1 MKRDT
6 PRAGD
11 KKHWS
16 PMIRRVSFSLGLL
29 VVIGSFVLAGK
40 FQKPQKPSPPPPP
53 PKVLMIGD
61 SLSVGGFGDAVRRHL
76 EQEFGRQNVAF
87 FASCGSSPESWL
99 ENEPVYHTR
108 CGYREKTPTTDVY
121 ADYHKGKRPPAMAT
135 PKIETLIE
143 RYKPTIVIVQLG
155 TNWMDQTL
163 SDDYIR
169 HVLARFVS
177 AVHADGTRRL
187 IWIGPP
193 DSSRFSK
200 VQNRIYRL
208 IQQSVPRGDP
218 VIDSR
223 RFTRYVMGKTGGDG
237 IHYNSES
244 GEAWAKPVNAT
255 LDQILAPDIA
265 VRRKL
270 ASNR

>member
-1 MKRDT
+1 V
-6 PRAGD
+6 GD

-16 PMIRRVSFSLGLL
+16 PMIRTVSISLGLL
-29 VVIGSFVLAGK
+29 VIIGSFVLANK
-40 FQKPQKPSPPPPP
+40 FQKPSPPPPP

-61 SLSVGGFGDAVRRHL
+61 SLSVSGFGDVVREHL

-87 FASCGSSPESWL
+87 FASCGSSPENWL
-99 ENEPVYHTR
+99 QNKPVFHTR

-121 ADYHKGKRPPAMAT
+121 RDYHNGKRPPAMAT

-163 SDDYIR
+163 SDNHIR
-169 HVLARFVS
+169 DVLGRFVS
-177 AVHADGTRRL
+177 AAHRGGTRRM

-208 IQQSVPRGDP
+208 IQQSISRSDP

-223 RFTRYVMGKTGGDG
+223 RFTRYLVGKTGGDG
-237 IHYNSES
+237 VHYNSES
-244 GEAWAKPVNAT
+244 GEAWARRVIASI
-255 LDQILAPDIA
+255 DQVLAADIA
-265 VRRKL
+265 ARRKVV
-270 ASNR
+270 SNR

>member
-11 KKHWS
+11 KKRWS

-29 VVIGSFVLAGK
+29 IIIGSFVLANK
-40 FQKPQKPSPPPPP
+40 FQKPSAPPPP

-61 SLSVGGFGDAVRRHL
+61 SLSVSGFGDAVREHL
-76 EQEFGRQNVAF
+76 EHRFGRQNVAF
-87 FASCGSSPESWL
+87 FASCGSSPENWL
-99 ENEPVYHTR
+99 RNEPVFHTR
-108 CGYREKTPTTDVY
+108 CGYREKTAISDIY
-121 ADYHKGKRPPAMAT
+121 RDYHNGRRPPPVAT

-143 RYKPTIVIVQLG
+143 RFKPTIVIVQLG

-163 SDDYIR
+163 SDDHIR
-169 HVLARFVS
+169 AVLAQFVT
-177 AVHADGTRRL
+177 AVHRGSTRKM

-208 IQQSVPRGDP
+208 IQQSVRRGDP
-218 VIDSR
+218 MIDSR
-223 RFTRYVMGKTGGDG
+223 RFTRYVLGKTGGDG
-237 IHYNSES
+237 IHYNRES
-244 GEAWAKPVNAT
+244 GQAWARPVIASI
-255 LDQILAPDIA
+255 DQILAADIA
-265 VRRKL
+265 ARRNV
-270 ASNR
+270 ASSR

>member
-1 MKRDT
+1 
-6 PRAGD
+6 
-11 KKHWS
+11 
-16 PMIRRVSFSLGLL
+16 MIRGISVSLALF
-29 VVIGSFVLAGK
+29 VIIGSCVLASRQPK
-40 FQKPQKPSPPPPP
+40 RSASPPA

-61 SLSVGGFGDAVRRHL
+61 SLSVASFGDAVREHL
-76 EQEFGRQNVAF
+76 EQQFGRENVAF
-87 FASCGSSPESWL
+87 FASCGSSPENWL
-99 ENEPVYHTR
+99 QGHPVFRTP
-108 CGYREKTPTTDVY
+108 CGYREKTPTTNIY
-121 ADYHKGKRPPAMAT
+121 RDYHNGRKPAPFAT
-135 PKIETLIE
+135 PKIEALIE

-163 SDDYIR
+163 SDNQIR
-169 HVLARFVS
+169 TNLEQFVS
-177 AVHADGTRRL
+177 AAHRGDTRKL

-208 IQQSVPRGDP
+208 IQQTVWHGDP

-223 RFTRYVMGKTGGDG
+223 RFTRYVLGKTGGDG

-244 GEAWAKPVNAT
+244 GEAWARPVNASI
-255 LDQILAPDIA
+255 DQILAADIA
-265 VRRKL
+265 ARRRL

>member
-6 PRAGD
+6 QRARD
-11 KKHWS
+11 NKNWS
-16 PMIRRVSFSLGLL
+16 LMIRTVSFTLVLL
-29 VVIGSFVLAGK
+29 VVIGSFVLANK
-40 FQKPQKPSPPPPP
+40 LQKPQKPSPPSPP

-61 SLSVGGFGDAVRRHL
+61 SLSVSGFGDAVREHL

-99 ENEPVYHTR
+99 QDERVFYTK
-108 CGYREKTPTTDVY
+108 CGYREKTPTTDIY
-121 ADYHKGKRPPAMAT
+121 SDYHKGKRPAPMAT
-135 PKIETLIE
+135 PKLETLID

-169 HVLARFVS
+169 HVLARFVD

-200 VQNRIYRL
+200 VQSRIYRL

-244 GEAWAKPVNAT
+244 GVAWAKPVNAT
-255 LDQILAPDIA
+255 LDQILAPEIA

>member
-11 KKHWS
+11 KKNWS
-16 PMIRRVSFSLGLL
+16 PMIRTVSFSLGLL
-29 VVIGSFVLAGK
+29 VVIGTFVLANK
-40 FQKPQKPSPPPPP
+40 FQKPPPPPPP

-61 SLSVGGFGDAVRRHL
+61 SLSVSGFGDAVREHL
-76 EQEFGRQNVAF
+76 EREFGRQTVAF
-87 FASCGSSPESWL
+87 FASCGSSPENWL
-99 ENEPVYHTR
+99 QNEPVFHTR
-108 CGYREKTPTTDVY
+108 CGYREKTPTTDIY
-121 ADYHKGKRPPAMAT
+121 GDYHNGKRSPTMAT

-163 SDDYIR
+163 SDNHIR
-169 HVLARFVS
+169 DILARFVS
-177 AVHADGTRRL
+177 AAHRGSVRRM

-208 IQQSVPRGDP
+208 IQQSVWRGDP

-223 RFTRYVMGKTGGDG
+223 RFTRYLVGKTGGDG
-237 IHYNSES
+237 VHYNRES
-244 GEAWAKPVNAT
+244 GEAWAKPVNAS

-270 ASNR
+270 VSNR

>member
-6 PRAGD
+6 PRARD

-16 PMIRRVSFSLGLL
+16 LMIRTVSFSLGLL
-29 VVIGSFVLAGK
+29 VVIGSIVLANK
-40 FQKPQKPSPPPPP
+40 FQKPSPPPPP

-61 SLSVGGFGDAVRRHL
+61 SLSVAGFGDAVREHL
-76 EQEFGRQNVAF
+76 EHEFGRQNVAF
-87 FASCGSSPESWL
+87 FASCGSSPENWL
-99 ENEPVYHTR
+99 QNEPVFHTR

-121 ADYHKGKRPPAMAT
+121 RDYHNGRRPPAMAT

-155 TNWMDQTL
+155 TNWMDQSL
-163 SDDYIR
+163 SDNQIR
-169 HVLARFVS
+169 SVLERFVS
-177 AVHADGTRRL
+177 AVHRGGTRRM

-223 RFTRYVMGKTGGDG
+223 RFTRYVLGKTGGDG
-237 IHYNSES
+237 VHYNRES
-244 GEAWAKPVNAT
+244 GVAWARPVIASI
-255 LDQILAPDIA
+255 DRVLAADIA
-265 VRRKL
+265 ARRKV

>member
-1 MKRDT
+1 MR
-6 PRAGD
+6 RCFAGCNRWAAVTRSSGAPQIPPIRPSPSLQT
-11 KKHWS
+11 KKYLKNCRLTGVHRRPCLGATARCRS
-16 PMIRRVSFSLGLL
+16 PLVESSLSPAEKTYHFSLTSTL
-29 VVIGSFVLAGK
+29 
-40 FQKPQKPSPPPPP
+40 Q
-53 PKVLMIGD
+53 
-61 SLSVGGFGDAVRRHL
+61 RYHR
-76 EQEFGRQNVAF
+76 
-87 FASCGSSPESWL
+87 GSSPESWL
-99 ENEPVYHTR
+99 QDEKVFYTR

-121 ADYHKGKRPPAMAT
+121 SDYHKGKKPPPTAT
-135 PKIETLIE
+135 PKIETLIA

-177 AVHADGTRRL
+177 AVHSNGPRRM

-200 VQNRIYRL
+200 VQSRIYRL

-244 GEAWAKPVNAT
+244 GAAWAKPVNAT

-270 ASNR
+270 VSNR

>member
-6 PRAGD
+6 PRVGD

-16 PMIRRVSFSLGLL
+16 LMIRTISFSLGLL
-29 VVIGSFVLAGK
+29 VVIGSFVLANK
-40 FQKPQKPSPPPPP
+40 LQKPQKLSPPPPP

-61 SLSVGGFGDAVRRHL
+61 SLSVSGFGDVVREHL
-76 EQEFGRQNVAF
+76 EHEFGRQNVAF

-99 ENEPVYHTR
+99 ENEPVFHTR

-121 ADYHKGKRPPAMAT
+121 SDYHQGKRPPTMAT
-135 PKIETLIE
+135 PKLETLIE

-163 SDDYIR
+163 SDDHIR
-169 HVLARFVS
+169 AVLARFVT
-177 AVHADGTRRL
+177 AAHRGNARTM

-193 DSSRFSK
+193 DSSKFSK
-200 VQNRIYRL
+200 VQNRIYQL
-208 IQQSVPRGDP
+208 IQQSVWRGDP

-223 RFTRYVMGKTGGDG
+223 RFTRYLMGKTGGDG
-237 IHYNSES
+237 VHYNTES
-244 GEAWAKPVNAT
+244 GEACARRVIAS
-255 LDQILAPDIA
+255 LDEVVAADIA
-265 VRRKL
+265 TRREI
-270 ASNR
+270 ASN

>member
-1 MKRDT
+1 
-6 PRAGD
+6 
-11 KKHWS
+11 
-16 PMIRRVSFSLGLL
+16 VF
-29 VVIGSFVLAGK
+29 
-40 FQKPQKPSPPPPP
+40 
-53 PKVLMIGD
+53 
-61 SLSVGGFGDAVRRHL
+61 
-76 EQEFGRQNVAF
+76 
-87 FASCGSSPESWL
+87 
-99 ENEPVYHTR
+99 YTR
-108 CGYREKTPTTDVY
+108 CGYREKTNTTDVY
-121 ADYHKGKRPPAMAT
+121 SDYHKGKKPPPTAT
-135 PKIETLIE
+135 PKIETLIA

-177 AVHADGTRRL
+177 AVHSNGPRRM

-200 VQNRIYRL
+200 VQSRIYRL

-244 GEAWAKPVNAT
+244 GAAWAKPVNAT
-255 LDQILAPDIA
+255 LDQILAPNIA

-270 ASNR
+270 VNTR

>member
-1 MKRDT
+1 MKRDIPK
-6 PRAGD
+6 PRD

-16 PMIRRVSFSLGLL
+16 PMIRTVSFSLALL
-29 VVIGSFVLAGK
+29 VVIGSFVLASK
-40 FQKPQKPSPPPPP
+40 FQKPPRPSPPPPP

-61 SLSVGGFGDAVRRHL
+61 SLSVSGFGDAVREHL
-76 EQEFGRQNVAF
+76 EQQFGRQNVAF

-99 ENEPVYHTR
+99 QDEPVFHTH

-121 ADYHKGKRPPAMAT
+121 HDYHNGKKPPPVAT
-135 PKIETLIE
+135 PKIETLIR

-177 AVHADGTRRL
+177 AVHGDDIRRL

-200 VQNRIYRL
+200 VQSRIYRL

-223 RFTRYVMGKTGGDG
+223 RFTRYVVGKTGGDG
-237 IHYNSES
+237 IHYNHES
-244 GEAWAKPVNAT
+244 GQAWAKPVNAT
-255 LDQILAPDIA
+255 IDQILAADIA
-265 VRRKL
+265 IRRKL